1 MKLLHT
7 CLAVL
12 LMALCTGPVAVAQ
25 TTTMD
30 YSYYDGTTDLAQ
42 TGSGKKET
50 YDVAI
55 HINQPA
61 LTGTTIKGVI
71 ISIPHTTAV
80 SNLKVWL
87 SKELTLQSIDG
98 KKQNVPDICTQP
110 ADTALAFS
118 STYIPLDQPYTITEG
133 GVYVGYTFTINAVG
147 TDQNAANPLI
157 VCESQNEGGFMI
169 HSTKKREF
177 EIIF

>member
-50 YDVAI
+50 YD
-55 HINQPA
+55 
-61 LTGTTIKGVI
+61 
-71 ISIPHTTAV
+71 
-80 SNLKVWL
+80 W
-87 SKELTLQSIDG
+87 
-98 KKQNVPDICTQP
+98 
-110 ADTALAFS
+110 
-118 STYIPLDQPYTITEG
+118 PYTSISRLSRAPPSRG
-133 GVYVGYTFTINAVG
+133 
-147 TDQNAANPLI
+147 
-157 VCESQNEGGFMI
+157 
-169 HSTKKREF
+169 
-177 EIIF
+177 

>member
-12 LMALCTGPVAVAQ
+12 LMAFCTGPVAVAQ

-80 SNLKVWL
+80 SNLKV
-87 SKELTLQSIDG
+87 
-98 KKQNVPDICTQP
+98 
-110 ADTALAFS
+110 
-118 STYIPLDQPYTITEG
+118 
-133 GVYVGYTFTINAVG
+133 
-147 TDQNAANPLI
+147 
-157 VCESQNEGGFMI
+157 
-169 HSTKKREF
+169 
-177 EIIF
+177 

>member
-1 MKLLHT
+1 M
-7 CLAVL
+7 V
-12 LMALCTGPVAVAQ
+12 LCTGPVAVAQ

-87 SKELTLQSIDG
+87 SKKLTLQSIDG

-118 STYIPLDQPYTITEG
+118 STYTRSGL
-133 GVYVGYTFTINAVG
+133 TFSGNRNHWNLKGLHTMW
-147 TDQNAANPLI
+147 D
-157 VCESQNEGGFMI
+157 
-169 HSTKKREF
+169 STTRTGKK
-177 EIIF
+177 

>member
-1 MKLLHT
+1 
-7 CLAVL
+7 
-12 LMALCTGPVAVAQ
+12 MALCTGPVAVAQ

-80 SNLKVWL
+80 SDLKVWL

-98 KKQNVPDICTQP
+98 KKQNVPDISTQP

-118 STYIPLDQPYTITEG
+118 STYIPLDHHRGWRICGLHLHHQCRWNRPKCGQPADCVRKPERGRIYD
-133 GVYVGYTFTINAVG
+133 TFYQEVPQMG
-147 TDQNAANPLI
+147 
-157 VCESQNEGGFMI
+157 
-169 HSTKKREF
+169 
-177 EIIF
+177 

>member
-1 MKLLHT
+1 M
-7 CLAVL
+7 V
-12 LMALCTGPVAVAQ
+12 LCTGPVAVAQ

-118 STYIPLDQPYTITEG
+118 ST
-133 GVYVGYTFTINAVG
+133 
-147 TDQNAANPLI
+147 
-157 VCESQNEGGFMI
+157 
-169 HSTKKREF
+169 
-177 EIIF
+177 